1 MRPRQHLVVHTTAY
15 IAIGSNLGDRAQ
27 TIESGIDS
35 VRGIDQTELLRVST
49 IIETEPV
56 GPDGQGAY
64 LNGVL
69 CVRTSLSPRALLR
82 AMLEIERTH
91 GRDRDREQRWG
102 ARTLDLDLLVFGDQ
116 RIDEPGLCVP
126 HPRLHERSFVL
137 IPLAEIA
144 PELQI
149 PGHTRTPRAMLGALI
164 DD

>member
-1 MRPRQHLVVHTTAY
+1 MRPRQHLGVQTTAY
-15 IAIGSNLGDRAQ
+15 IAIGSNLGDRTR
-27 TIESGIDS
+27 TIQSAIDS
-35 VRGIDQTELLRVST
+35 VAALDQTELVRVSS

-69 CVRTSLSPRALLR
+69 CVVTEMNARALLD
-82 AMLEIERTH
+82 ALLEIEREH

-116 RIDEPGLCVP
+116 VLDEPGLCVP

-137 IPLAEIA
+137 IPLSEIA
-144 PELQI
+144 PDLSI
-149 PGHTRTPRAMLGALI
+149 PEHEKTPRAMLEALSG
-164 DD
+164 